1 MCICKDD
8 GNKGHRYKVKVVSKI
23 NHKGLSEQTILQRV
37 NSGLT
42 EKLTNG
48 KMVKDNLQL
57 FFVQDNEMEETP
69 MLELQVEKSGQ
80 NDGCVSS

>member
-8 GNKGHRYKVKVVSKI
+8 GNKGYRYKVVSKI

>member
-1 MCICKDD
+1 
-8 GNKGHRYKVKVVSKI
+8 
-23 NHKGLSEQTILQRV
+23 
-37 NSGLT
+37 
-42 EKLTNG
+42 
-48 KMVKDNLQL
+48 MVKDNLQL